1 MYAIKDF
8 ETLAICCIFTAYIYC
23 MPKIVNSN
31 DISLKTTQ

>member
-8 ETLAICCIFTAYIYC
+8 ETLAICCIFTAYC

-31 DISLKTTQ
+31 DISMKTTQ